1 MAISPLREPKWEM
14 LNQLE
19 ADPSATP
26 ENIDKLIKSGWGAD
40 KGITKQELNELKKRK
55 VKAATSVGVQ
65 SIQQAAVTGAERANL
80 DDFEAAIMESEQVD
94 EDSQQFLA
102 AMADETRPERTE
114 TGQVMWEEA
123 GLDLEGVVVQ
133 KETMP
138 IEPATELPVPSVM
151 AEEAEIWRDVEEEYE
166 RTKKAE
172 AQKKAGDLEGK
183 FAKREEPVEP
193 TPGGG
198 VLAGAIDAVGGRV
211 TVPVE
216 RERMG
221 KAKPKEIKARQKLM
235 WEQKKSPVIEGHK
248 ETLDGFT
255 DRDIRS
261 IKKEELEI
269 FAEEMNVKATGTKS
283 EILSRLESEIKKEGT
298 RHEGRIR
305 SATQGLSTAI
315 GQRKAGTEKV
325 DTGVEQKAPEVPAG
339 KEAPVVPEKAPGRAV
354 KEKYPKTEGYAARH
368 PARKTGHEPKREHPS
383 VTFERAAKE
392 RAEKAKKPPETK
404 LAVGKLGHLGKKRKK
419 QDGVGFTILSGK
431 KRVGHISG
439 FERSAYRK
447 SDEAIALGIDDREYF
462 DLAVTEMSEEEMK
475 GTGLYQKMIIEVAN
489 QYPNGLITAKFQA
502 STLLQKAL
510 RKIDGYVETG
520 VGSWSKGFIQI
531 PRSSKVKPETKLA
544 VSKFKPKT
552 KYLRYDG
559 SVDLGDGIQREQW
572 TVVGL
577 PEKEIKV
584 AGVKL
589 KLRRGGTFMGRKT
602 LKSFGFKPKQ
612 FEAAKKEGP
621 HKKGSASAEKYDKEF
636 AGTTVITKAVR
647 AETGE
652 EIEISQTA
660 QVAIADSNSKLD
672 ILNELKG
679 CL

>member
-1 MAISPLREPKWEM
+1 M
-14 LNQLE
+14 
-19 ADPSATP
+19 
-26 ENIDKLIKSGWGAD
+26 
-40 KGITKQELNELKKRK
+40 
-55 VKAATSVGVQ
+55 
-65 SIQQAAVTGAERANL
+65 
-80 DDFEAAIMESEQVD
+80 D
-94 EDSQQFLA
+94 EDSQQFLF
-102 AMADETRPERTE
+102 AMADETQPERRE

-123 GLDLEGVVVQ
+123 GLDLEGGAVQ

-166 RTKKAE
+166 RTRKEE
-172 AQKKAGDLEGK
+172 AQQKAGDLEGK
-183 FAKREEPVEP
+183 FAKREEPIEP

-198 VLAGAIDAVGGRV
+198 ILAGAVAAVGGRV

-216 RERMG
+216 RDRMG
-221 KAKPKEIKARQKLM
+221 KAKYGEIKARQKLL
-235 WEQKKSPVIEGHK
+235 WEQKKTPMIEEHK
-248 ETLDGFT
+248 TTIDDFT
-255 DRDIRS
+255 GRDIRN
-261 IKKEELEI
+261 IKKEELES

-315 GQRKAGTEKV
+315 GQRKEGTEKV

-339 KEAPVVPEKAPGRAV
+339 KEAQAVPKKAPERAV

-404 LAVGKLGHLGKKRKK
+404 LNVGKVKKVKSFTTGEGKFSIYDTEKVEDVRDRP
-419 QDGVGFTILSGK
+419 QMFTVLEDSG
-431 KRVGHISG
+431 GHIV
-439 FERSAYRK
+439 RN
-447 SDEAIALGIDDREYF
+447 ALVPEGSRR
-462 DLAVTEMSEEEMK
+462 K
-475 GTGLYQKMIIEVAN
+475 GTATNFYKRMNEESLKKTGKPLRSTRPRKLMSGEVVHELTPDAISMWDSFVRQGLAEK
-489 QYPNGLITAKFQA
+489 
-502 STLLQKAL
+502 
-510 RKIDGYVETG
+510 TG
-520 VGSWSKGFIQI
+520 EKLYNF
-531 PRSSKVKPETKLA
+531 KKPSTKLA
-544 VSKFKPKT
+544 VSKFKPET

-660 QVAIADSNSKLD
+660 QAAIADSNSKLD